1 MAFGRGKKDSKD
13 RPAADVDGAPLDDDP
28 DRTASG
34 DSATTHDAGATD
46 ASTPPLGNRRPLDD
60 EEAGGDATMPRL
72 DLGCLRVPVLHG
84 TEVRVEM
91 NEAQQPIAATIVH
104 GTNSLQVL
112 AFAAPRHS
120 GIWDEVRA
128 EIAESVRTDG
138 GQVDEIEA
146 DFGPEL
152 HARVRG
158 EVQPGQVT
166 EQQLR
171 FVGFDGPRWFL
182 RGVFS
187 GPAATDPAQAQVLET
202 VLTSI
207 VVVRGT
213 DPMAPRDPLQLRLPR
228 EATAAPDP
236 AEGSEGGGDKP
247 GQSRAVFELP
257 KRGREITET
266 S

>member
-1 MAFGRGKKDSKD
+1 MAFGRGKKDKKS
-13 RPAADVDGAPLDDDP
+13 
-28 DRTASG
+28 
-34 DSATTHDAGATD
+34 DAGAAGAID
-46 ASTPPLGNRRPLDD
+46 GASAFEDDDRAATGAGTPTAGDRRPLDD

-72 DLGCLRVPVLHG
+72 DLGCLRVPVLPG

-91 NEAQQPIAATIVH
+91 NEAQQPIAATIVE
-104 GTNSLQVL
+104 GKNSLQVL
-112 AFAAPRHS
+112 AFAAPRNS
-120 GIWDEVRA
+120 GIWDEVRT

-138 GQVDEIEA
+138 GHVDEIEG

-152 HARVRG
+152 RARVHG
-158 EVQPGQVT
+158 EGQPGQAA

-187 GPAATDPAQAQVLET
+187 GPAASDPAQASVLET

-228 EATAAPDP
+228 DAAALRDAAE
-236 AEGSEGGGDKP
+236 AEGGADAGEP
-247 GQSRAVFELP
+247 APVLELP
-257 KRGREITET
+257 PRGREITET
-266 S
+266 R

>member
-1 MAFGRGKKDSKD
+1 
-13 RPAADVDGAPLDDDP
+13 
-28 DRTASG
+28 
-34 DSATTHDAGATD
+34 
-46 ASTPPLGNRRPLDD
+46 
-60 EEAGGDATMPRL
+60 MPRL
-72 DLGCLRVPVLHG
+72 DLGCLRVPVLPG

-91 NEAQQPIAATIVH
+91 NEAQQPIAATVVH
-104 GTNSLQVL
+104 GTSSLQVL

-120 GIWDEVRA
+120 GIWDEVRT

-138 GQVDEIEA
+138 GKVDEVKT
-146 DFGPEL
+146 DFGIEL

-158 EVQPGQVT
+158 EATPGQVT

-187 GPAATDPAQAQVLET
+187 GPAATHSSQAEVLET
-202 VLTSI
+202 VLTST

-228 EATAAPDP
+228 EASAAREAAEAAGERATSRRRFSSCPSVAGRSPRP
-236 AEGSEGGGDKP
+236 AD
-247 GQSRAVFELP
+247 RY
-257 KRGREITET
+257 R
-266 S
+266 

>member
-1 MAFGRGKKDSKD
+1 
-13 RPAADVDGAPLDDDP
+13 
-28 DRTASG
+28 
-34 DSATTHDAGATD
+34 
-46 ASTPPLGNRRPLDD
+46 
-60 EEAGGDATMPRL
+60 MPRL
-72 DLGCLRVPVLHG
+72 DLGCLRVPVLPG

-128 EIAESVRTDG
+128 EIAESVRADG
-138 GQVDEIEA
+138 GQVSEVEA
-146 DFGPEL
+146 DFGTEL
-152 HARVRG
+152 HTRVRS
-158 EVQPGQVT
+158 EATPGQVT

-187 GPAATDPAQAQVLET
+187 GPAATHPAQAEVLET

-207 VVVRGT
+207 VVVRGI

-228 EATAAPDP
+228 EVAAAREA
-236 AEGSEGGGDKP
+236 AEAGAGDAGESP
-247 GQSRAVFELP
+247 PVFELP
-257 KRGREITET
+257 ERGREITET